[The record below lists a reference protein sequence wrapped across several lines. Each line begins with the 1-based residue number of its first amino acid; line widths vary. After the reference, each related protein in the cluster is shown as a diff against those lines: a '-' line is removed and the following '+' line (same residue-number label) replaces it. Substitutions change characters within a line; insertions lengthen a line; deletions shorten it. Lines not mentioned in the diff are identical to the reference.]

1 MMHARLKDWSRWMRR
16 GHKHLTLLLIS
27 GSLIL
32 LCASDMH
39 SFPAQDLLKF
49 LPSTGEVGDWQRD
62 DSPQEYRGEGLYEY
76 INGGAEIYHDYG
88 FKQVVVQDFK
98 NKNGKAI
105 SLEIF
110 EMEDAE
116 SAFGIFTFKTSTGDK
131 NVPLG
136 SDGQLSDYYLN
147 FWKGNLLVTITGFN
161 EDKET
166 IEGLQELARAVD
178 AKIKVKEEKRPHL
191 ASVLPKEGLL
201 PTSIK
206 YFQGNLGLYNSYPF
220 FTKDV
225 FHLKEGIKGDYKGE
239 YTVYIVNSKGS
250 EVEQKK
256 FDDVMRSFEESPRYM
271 DIKLI
276 EEKLFRVE
284 DSKGKR
290 MFISVYKDSVFVA
303 MGDVD
308 PFLAKE
314 IFSGIKE
321 NIGK

>member
-1 MMHARLKDWSRWMRR
+1 
-16 GHKHLTLLLIS
+16 
-27 GSLIL
+27 
-32 LCASDMH
+32 MH
-39 SFPAQDLLKF
+39 SSSTHDLHKF

-62 DSPQEYRGEGLYEY
+62 DSSQEYRGEDLYEY

-110 EMEDAE
+110 EMEDTE
-116 SAFGIFTFKTSTGDK
+116 SAFGIYTFKTHSEDK
-131 NVPLG
+131 KVPLG

-147 FWKGNLLVTITGFN
+147 FWKGNLLVTITGFD

-166 IEGLQELARAVD
+166 IEGLQGLARAVD
-178 AKIKVKEEKRPHL
+178 AKIKVQEEKRPRL
-191 ASVLPKEGLL
+191 VSVLPEGGLL

-225 FHLKEGIKGDYKGE
+225 FHLKEGIKGDYEGG
-239 YTVYIVNSKGS
+239 YTVYIVNSKGT
-250 EVEQKK
+250 EDEQKR
-256 FDDVMRSFEESPRYM
+256 FDGVMRSFEESPKYVNG
-271 DIKLI
+271 KLLK
-276 EEKLFRVE
+276 ENLFQVE

-290 MFISVYKDSVFVA
+290 MFISVYKSSILVA
-303 MGDVD
+303 MGAVN
-308 PFLAKE
+308 PSQAKD
-314 IFSGIKE
+314 IFSSIQE

>member
-1 MMHARLKDWSRWMRR
+1 MRR

-62 DSPQEYRGEGLYEY
+62 DPPQEYRGEGLYEY

-178 AKIKVKEEKRPHL
+178 AKIKVKEEKRPRL

-225 FHLKEGIKGDYKGE
+225 FHLKEGIKGDYKGG

-271 DIKLI
+271 DGKLI

-290 MFISVYKDSVFVA
+290 IFISVYKDSVFVA
-303 MGDVD
+303 MGAVD

>member
-1 MMHARLKDWSRWMRR
+1 MRR

-62 DSPQEYRGEGLYEY
+62 GSPQEYRGEGLYEY

-284 DSKGKR
+284 DIKGKR
-290 MFISVYKDSVFVA
+290 IFISVYKDSVFVA
-303 MGDVD
+303 MGAVD

>member
-1 MMHARLKDWSRWMRR
+1 MHRDYRSLIV
-16 GHKHLTLLLIS
+16 LLIFS
-27 GSLIL
+27 FFVL
-32 LCASDMH
+32 LCASDTH
-39 SFPAQDLLKF
+39 PFPTQNLLKF
-49 LPSTGEVGDWQRD
+49 LPSTGEVKGWQRD
-62 DSPQEYRGEGLYEY
+62 DSPQEYRGEDLYEY

-88 FKQVVVQDFK
+88 FKQVVVQDFR
-98 NKNGKAI
+98 NRNEKAI

-116 SAFGIFTFKTSTGDK
+116 SAFGIYTFKTRSEDK
-131 NVPLG
+131 KVSFG

-147 FWKGNLLVTITGFN
+147 FWKGNLLVTITGFD

-166 IEGLQELARAVD
+166 IEGLRELARAVD
-178 AKIKVKEEKRPHL
+178 AKIKIKGEKPRL
-191 ASVLPKEGLL
+191 ASVLPEEGLL
-201 PTSIK
+201 LTSIK

-250 EVEQKK
+250 EDEQKK
-256 FDDVMRSFEESPRYM
+256 FDDVMRSFEESPKYM
-271 DIKLI
+271 DGKLI

-290 MFISVYKDSVFVA
+290 IFISVYKDSVFVA
-303 MGDVD
+303 MGAVD

>member
-1 MMHARLKDWSRWMRR
+1 MHRDQRF
-16 GHKHLTLLLIS
+16 LTVLLIFGLS
-27 GSLIL
+27 IL
-32 LCASDMH
+32 LCLSDTH
-39 SFPAQDLLKF
+39 SSPTQDLHKF

-62 DSPQEYRGEGLYEY
+62 DSPQEYRGEDLYEY

-131 NVPLG
+131 KVSMG

-178 AKIKVKEEKRPHL
+178 AKIKVKEEKRPRL
-191 ASVLPKEGLL
+191 ASLLPEEGLL

-206 YFQGNLGLYNSYPF
+206 YFQGNLGLYNSYSF
-220 FTKDV
+220 FTRDV
-225 FHLKEGIKGDYKGE
+225 FHLKEGIKGDYEGG

-256 FDDVMRSFEESPRYM
+256 FDDVMRNFEQNPKYM
-271 DIKLI
+271 DVKLI

-290 MFISVYKDSVFVA
+290 MFISVYKDCVFVA
-303 MGDVD
+303 MGAVD
-308 PFLAKE
+308 PSLAKE